1 MDWKDIVRTVAPTA
15 AGLLGTPAAGVA
27 VKVLADALLGGS
39 SGDPKKDEAD
49 VAALVNTN
57 GLTPELRAKMIDAE
71 AEVKQQAFEL
81 RKALI
86 DQDTTMYKA
95 DVDDRVSA
103 RRAAVE
109 GDNAKRVF
117 WLTVTIFVLVVG
129 IEAAVLFVGVP
140 EGLDGQLAGRILG
153 TFDAALLA
161 AVYYTFGSSA
171 GSARK
176 DRVSSQR
183 RVQDRAP

>member
-1 MDWKDIVRTVAPTA
+1 MDWKDVIRTVAPTL
-15 AGLLGTPAAGVA
+15 AGVLATPAAGVA
-27 VKVLADALLGGS
+27 VKVLADTVLGGS
-39 SGDPKKDEAD
+39 SGDQAKDEAAIKE
-49 VAALVNTN
+49 VLSN

-71 AEVKQQAFEL
+71 AEVKRQAFEL

-86 DQDTTMYKA
+86 DQDTAMYRA
-95 DVDDRVSA
+95 DVDDRASA

-117 WLTVTIFVLVVG
+117 WLTVTVFIIVVG
-129 IEAAVLFVGVP
+129 VEAAVLFLGVP
-140 EGLDGQLAGRILG
+140 KGLDGQMVGRILG

-161 AVYYTFGSSA
+161 AIYYTFGSSA

-183 RVQDRAP
+183 RAQDRAP